1 MSTLRKPSIMQ
12 SLTHILIMPMWFGC
26 RISVLSIVSILEKKA
41 LRTIS
46 FQSRD
51 FHLSPLFKKQNLYK
65 FEDKIQLE
73 NVLLLSK
80 HFNNILPTIFD
91 KWFTTLCSKIHNC
104 NTAASFTLQVNYL
117 SPHSELIYMEKCAV
131 NACCKIQTAFGN
143 VIWKNL
149 TASQIKTLLTKK
161 CNEEYWQI
169 FHLILMGRL
178 C

>member
-91 KWFTTLCSKIHNC
+91 KWFTTLCSKILNY

-117 SPHSELIYMEKCAV
+117 SPHSDLIYMEKCAV
-131 NACCKIQTAFGN
+131 NACYKIQTAFGN
-143 VIWKNL
+143 VALQNL
-149 TASQIKTLLTKK
+149 TATQIKILLTKK
-161 CNEEYWQI
+161 CIEKYWQR
-169 FHLILMGRL
+169 FHLIFMGRL